1 VAFVTKSG
9 GHSTW
14 STIDDRGIVIDLT
27 KYASIDVDVEKQS
40 ATIRGS
46 ILSKQVAVA
55 LAEAG
60 LFTGMLCLYYLGP
73 SQSG

>member
-14 STIDDRGIVIDLT
+14 STIDDHGIIIDLA
-27 KYASIDVDVEKQS
+27 KYASIDIDVESQS
-40 ATIRGS
+40 ATLRGS

-60 LFTGMLCLYYLGP
+60 LFTGMFSLYYLGP
-73 SQSG
+73 SQSP